1 VSCLFEF
8 EVEDTGQGIPEAAQA
23 RIFEPFVQGENGLAR
38 KYGGTGLGL
47 AICRQL
53 AALMGGTVSLRSG
66 IGAGST
72 FTMRIP
78 LRVKLDPSE
87 TKTTRRVSLEPL
99 ERAGLGIDERN
110 MTDTEKRLSHSRL
123 SKDERSTSVPV
134 SPTNLNVTPT
144 RESRPTLPP
153 VADHHEK
160 TVDDKPVGL
169 RVLVADDNATNLE
182 VLRRMLLLEKVVDV
196 QLAMNGKEAFEK
208 AKADMELGRR
218 FDIIFMDIQ
227 MPEMDGLESTRL
239 IREAG
244 YTGPIVALSA
254 FGEEGIGEQC
264 SEAGVSRYMS
274 KPINR
279 KAIKQALELVCDT
292 ESDKQN

>member
-1 VSCLFEF
+1 
-8 EVEDTGQGIPEAAQA
+8 
-23 RIFEPFVQGENGLAR
+23 
-38 KYGGTGLGL
+38 
-47 AICRQL
+47 
-53 AALMGGTVSLRSG
+53 
-66 IGAGST
+66 
-72 FTMRIP
+72 
-78 LRVKLDPSE
+78 VKLDPSE

-196 QLAMNGKEAFEK
+196 QLAMVSSLLCPKLADLANHIQNGKEAFEK

-227 MPEMDGLESTRL
+227 VRS
-239 IREAG
+239 
-244 YTGPIVALSA
+244 PIVPSL
-254 FGEEGIGEQC
+254 G
-264 SEAGVSRYMS
+264 YLH
-274 KPINR
+274 PIDHS
-279 KAIKQALELVCDT
+279 LT
-292 ESDKQN
+292 